1 MAYGKKAW
9 ISYNGSWQKQI
20 SFRENNPMTE
30 VSDQENKDE
39 EDGVAQLAIL
49 IKEAGEEAR
58 KRKKE
63 AMERHFKMIEA
74 AIAEGL
80 ARSKGHIHSWKKN
93 RGLSLWQGQMALEK
107 QQLLILYEVYFPNPG
122 NKPGPLKENIGQKQN
137 RWRWY
142 HANLSSTI

>member
-1 MAYGKKAW
+1 
-9 ISYNGSWQKQI
+9 
-20 SFRENNPMTE
+20 MTE
-30 VSDQENKDE
+30 VSAQDNKDE

-80 ARSKGHIHSWKKN
+80 SRRKE
-93 RGLSLWQGQMALEK
+93 SLQ
-107 QQLLILYEVYFPNPG
+107 
-122 NKPGPLKENIGQKQN
+122 
-137 RWRWY
+137 
-142 HANLSSTI
+142 T